1 MPDSYFSFYL
11 TSSPLDIFC
20 SLPTF
25 TAFLISP
32 NLIILKNI
40 YTLKT
45 LTFIY
50 PTLPTALNSSSQ
62 HCHHLS
68 SAPPTDFSNSV
79 VNNSNILVTQAKNL
93 TVIWDCFL
101 LQPTSNLIVNL
112 DSPSSKHTQN
122 SSNLLSYIHSLSFC
136 YFNSLLLSLILNMA
150 VKAILLKPRAD
161 HVSSVQSLSC
171 VRLFATPWPA
181 ACQASLPITNSRSLH

>member
-1 MPDSYFSFYL
+1 MYYKGLIILGDVEKHLDHWKKDTFAEDARLVVFSIWILLSQYTHFLLPGRIPDSYFSFCL

-20 SLPTF
+20 SLTTF

-50 PTLPTALNSSSQ
+50 PTLPTALNSNSQ
-62 HCHHLS
+62 HYHHPS

-79 VNNSNILVTQAKNL
+79 VSNSNILVTQAKNL

-112 DSPSSKHTQN
+112 DGPSSKYTQN
-122 SSNLLSYIHSLSFC
+122 SSNLLSYIHSLSF
-136 YFNSLLLSLILNMA
+136 LLL
-150 VKAILLKPRAD
+150 
-161 HVSSVQSLSC
+161 
-171 VRLFATPWPA
+171 
-181 ACQASLPITNSRSLH
+181 